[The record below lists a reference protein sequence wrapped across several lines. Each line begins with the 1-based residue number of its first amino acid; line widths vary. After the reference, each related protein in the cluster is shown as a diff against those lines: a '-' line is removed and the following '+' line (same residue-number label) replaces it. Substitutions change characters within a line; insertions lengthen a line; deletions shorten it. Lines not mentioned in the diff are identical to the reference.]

1 MTKEEKIR
9 RIVETRLDSMDLE
22 DLELFYRD
30 ACTYDM
36 EFYASDEEVDEIYAK
51 EFEDEVS
58 S

>member
-9 RIVETRLDSMDLE
+9 RIVNSRLDSMDLE

-36 EFYASDEEVDEIYAK
+36 ELYASNEEIDEIYVK